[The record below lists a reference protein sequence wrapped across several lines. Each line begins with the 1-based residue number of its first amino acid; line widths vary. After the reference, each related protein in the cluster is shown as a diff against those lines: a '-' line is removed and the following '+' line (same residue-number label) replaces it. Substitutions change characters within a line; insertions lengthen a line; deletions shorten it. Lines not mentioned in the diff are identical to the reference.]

1 MLNMAIKGPL
11 WHQAGGGMT
20 LSQSFWKVSK
30 TKILDEVSHVTP
42 LSRLNEMVQYY
53 YLRPKKVMGNM

>member
-20 LSQSFWKVSK
+20 LSQSFWKVYE
-30 TKILDEVSHVTP
+30 TKILDNVSHV
-42 LSRLNEMVQYY
+42 LVQIE
-53 YLRPKKVMGNM
+53 